1 MIESYPKGFAGFKR
15 FTEEM
20 DKQPSIKDLPGAVAV
35 SHLEGTIAYK
45 DVSFAYEDGTKVLDH
60 INLKIQPGETV
71 AFVGKVVQEKRPC
84 AICCLVFM
92 KLVVVKLRLTV
103 EISSK

>member
-20 DKQPSIKDLPGAVAV
+20 DKQPSIKDLRAVAV

-60 INLKIQPGETV
+60 INLKIQPV
-71 AFVGKVVQEKRPC
+71 KPLLSLDKVVQEND
-84 AICCLVFM
+84 LVQSVASF
-92 KLVVVKLRLTV
+92 L
-103 EISSK
+103 